1 MNIVV
6 INSKGGV
13 GKSTISIQIAATY
26 IYQLTGKKVNHY
38 EFDDENQDNI
48 SFKKSSVVNIHTQTV
63 AKTDLR
69 EKLADIL
76 IDKKNIV
83 IDVGANKT
91 TVYFLRGLLDS
102 GMIYAIDLFIVPL
115 TDGESD
121 ALSAIRIYK
130 TIKDVN
136 PNAKILFALNR
147 VQSHRSV
154 YSQFNIFLG
163 DKRNIFNEKG
173 IVEMLP
179 ENDRHFIQVD
189 DSDTI
194 KYSKNF
200 GLTILE
206 LATNTRNIESE
217 LKEALI
223 NNASKEILK
232 TLSFKKGVK
241 DDCLVYVESNLLP
254 IFNKID
260 NIINN

>member
-48 SFKKSSVVNIHTQTV
+48 SFKKSSIVNIHTQTV
-63 AKTDLR
+63 AKTDLK

-76 IDKKNIV
+76 LDKENIV
-83 IDVGANKT
+83 IDIGAGKT
-91 TVYFLRGLLDS
+91 TVYFLRGLLNS
-102 GMIYAIDLFIVPL
+102 GMIYTIDLFIIPL
-115 TDGESD
+115 SDGESD
-121 ALSAIRIYK
+121 ALGAIRIYK

-147 VQSHRSV
+147 VQSNRSV
-154 YSQFNIFLG
+154 SSQFNIFLG

-173 IVEMLP
+173 IIEMLQ
-179 ENDRHFIQVD
+179 ENDRHFIQIE

-206 LATNTRNIESE
+206 LATNTRDIESE
-217 LKEALI
+217 LKKALDD
-223 NNASKEILK
+223 NASKDVLK
-232 TLSFKKGVK
+232 TLSFKKSIK
-241 DDCLVYVESNLLP
+241 DDCSAFVKSNLLA
-254 IFNKID
+254 IFNKIKTV
-260 NIINN
+260 IN